1 MAGGTEI
8 KIVCIYWQW
17 HTEEQAKQTEWEPG
31 LLQIVLLTTASYV
44 RISSKLE
51 ED

>member
-1 MAGGTEI
+1 MSPHRGFFTFN
-8 KIVCIYWQW
+8 WQW